1 MSKYQITSRRVDDE
15 TGMKYITVND
25 KDDFVIGYHPG
36 RRSIDAARMVR
47 KLMMPTLAEG
57 LKMRNKAVA
66 RMTAED
72 RQKLEEWQ
80 EKYKNL
86 SDSASDE
93 GKLLETQMNALIERH
108 MSDNSDSNADAIKAM
123 GESLNVEQE
132 AILDGI
138 LFAHTK
144 YKGKLL
150 SDPQQFDSV
159 FSGPRSA
166 MVELL
171 RAEIIEHNG
180 FLDQITG

>member
-1 MSKYQITSRRVDDE
+1 MSKHKITSRRVDDE
-15 TGMKYITVND
+15 TGMRYVTINETE
-25 KDDFVIGYHPG
+25 DFVIVYHPG
-36 RRSIDAARMVR
+36 RRAIDAARMVR
-47 KLMMPTLAEG
+47 KLMMPQLAEG

-72 RQKLEEWQ
+72 RAKLEELQ
-80 EKYKNL
+80 DEYKTL
-86 SDSASDE
+86 ADSASDE
-93 GKLLETQMNALIERH
+93 GKLLETQMNAIVERY

-132 AILDGI
+132 AILDSI

-144 YKGKLL
+144 HKGKPL
-150 SDPQQFDSV
+150 SDPQQFDAV

-171 RAEIIEHNG
+171 RSEIIEHNG